1 MIVFATI
8 RCSRLDEIA
17 SGGFEEQDDAIARY
31 AAGDER
37 GSKKIHCSDEPV
49 TEGELSA
56 DFHLAYVME
65 VPDDVLARHV
75 ISESGGWLLPIDVAN
90 RYRGIGGGSA
100 GSAWPCAID
109 LDPNVSTP
117 IANLEDV
124 ERGDGA
130 GWMKT
135 VGDAIRTRRAVR
147 EAAAK

>member
-17 SGGFEEQDDAIARY
+17 ADGFEEQDDAIARNVSSD
-31 AAGDER
+31 ALGA
-37 GSKKIHCSDEPV
+37 KKIYCSDEPV
-49 TEGELSA
+49 NEGELSA
-56 DFHLAYVME
+56 DFHLAYVLE
-65 VPDDVLARHV
+65 VPDGVLAEYALSDSR
-75 ISESGGWLLPIDVAN
+75 GWLLPIEVAN
-90 RYRGIGGGSA
+90 KYRGIGGSA
-100 GSAWPCAID
+100 GTAWPCAID

-117 IANLEDV
+117 VANLEDI

-135 VGDAIRTRRAVR
+135 VGDTISKRRAAR